1 MKMLL
6 AAATTLALIAP
17 AVRADDDTS
26 TKTIVEIA
34 AGNSDFSTLVTA
46 VKAAGLVDTLNG
58 DGKFTVFAPTNKA
71 FEKLGKETIDKVLA
85 DKETLTKILM
95 AHVIKDKAV
104 MASDVVQLKGEKVN
118 GFTIEVEDGK
128 VYLKNSKSKVQVTK
142 TDIKAKNG
150 VIHVIDAVMLPE

>member
-1 MKMLL
+1 MKTLL
-6 AAATTLALIAP
+6 AAAAALVVAVP
-17 AVRADDDTS
+17 ALRADDTS

-34 AGNSDFSTLVTA
+34 AGNKDFSTLVTA
-46 VKAAGLVDTLNG
+46 VKAAGLVDVLNG

-71 FEKLGKETIDKVLA
+71 FDKLGEETIKKVLA

-95 AHVIKDKAV
+95 AHVVKEKAV

-128 VYLKNSKSKVQVTK
+128 VFLKNAKSRVQVVK